1 MKNPSLPIGVF
12 DSGVGGLTVVKE
24 IIREIPN
31 ESIVYF
37 GDTARV
43 PYGSK
48 SEDVVKKFSL
58 QILNFLISKKV
69 KMIVVACN
77 TASSY
82 ALESLREKTSL
93 PVLGVIE
100 PVAKKSVSI
109 TKTGRIGV
117 IGTEGTIKSRAYENS
132 IKKLDKKIEVFSV
145 ACPLFVPVVEEGWVD
160 GSPNEKIVED
170 IAKNYL
176 FPLKKNRIDTLILG
190 CTHYPL
196 IKNVIRRVM
205 GTDIHLIDSADSCAE
220 DVKKLLNSLG
230 LSSEK
235 TNTPL
240 YKFYVSDAPEKFKTM
255 GSMFLG
261 RTISKVEK
269 IDIERYDV

>member
-24 IIREIPN
+24 IIRQIPN

-37 GDTARV
+37 GDTAHV

-58 QILNFLISKKV
+58 QILNFLIGKKV

-82 ALESLREKTSL
+82 ALESLRRKTSL

-100 PVAKKSVSI
+100 PAAKKAVYI
-109 TKTGRIGV
+109 TKKGRIGV
-117 IGTEGTIKSRAYENS
+117 IGTEGTIRSKAYE
-132 IKKLDKKIEVFSV
+132 IAIRKLNKNIEIFSV
-145 ACPLFVPVVEEGWVD
+145 ACPLFVPLVEEGWVD

-170 IAKNYL
+170 IAKKYL

-196 IKNVIRRVM
+196 IKNVIKRVI
-205 GTDIHLIDSADSCAE
+205 GDNVQLVDSANSCAE

-235 TNTPL
+235 SNRPL

-255 GSMFLG
+255 GSMFLEKD
-261 RTISKVEK
+261 ISKVEK
-269 IDIERYDV
+269 IDIERCDV